1 MSKPIVIVGGG
12 RHGRVVLDVFDS
24 DEVAAPVAGYLD
36 DTMPVGE
43 KIYGYPVLNGFA
55 AIHNRAFVLDHAWFV
70 ALGDNVYRRDLCRT
84 LADAGATI
92 INAVHPSAQISRRA
106 TLGCGIYVGPFASM
120 GPGTSIGDWTII
132 EGHGRIGV
140 NVRVGE
146 AAFLG
151 PGVTLTGESSV
162 GAGSFLGAGTIVA
175 NKVSVGADC
184 MVGANS
190 TVVRDLPDGITAAGS
205 PAQPK
210 PLTRRP
216 FKR

>member
-12 RHGRVVLDVFDS
+12 RHGRVVLDVFDG
-24 DEVAAPVAGYLD
+24 DEAVIPVAGYLD

-43 KIYGYPVLNGFA
+43 KVYGYPVLNGFA
-55 AIHNRAFVLDHAWFV
+55 AIHDRAFVLDHSWFV
-70 ALGDNVYRRDLCRT
+70 ALGDNVVRRDLYRI
-84 LADAGATI
+84 LANTGATI
-92 INAVHPSAQISRRA
+92 VNAIHSSAQISRRA
-106 TLGCGIYVGPFASM
+106 TLGRGLYIGPFASM
-120 GPGTSIGDWTII
+120 GPGTAIGDWAIV
-132 EGHGRIGV
+132 EGHGRLGS

-151 PGVTLTGESSV
+151 AGVTLTGESSV
-162 GAGSFLGAGTIVA
+162 GDGSFLGAGTVVS

-184 MVGANS
+184 VVGANS
-190 TVVRDLPDGITAAGS
+190 TVIRHLPDGITAAGS

-210 PLTRRP
+210 PMTRRP